1 MYDVRTKEGLQL
13 RIHVPV
19 IPVGTKVPCEIFFT
33 GIGERGTDINRVD
46 NVGPLYYVN
55 NPDPDVPVNNRIIIG
70 PLNES
75 GGWEYW
81 EVRSVIDYCLSAFT
95 EVLNTLAIHVSVH
108 SLGGQAIWQIVTN
121 QTKDANGKRL
131 CDYVAS
137 LTGIAP
143 VPGPINQA
151 ALIAATG
158 IPAWFFHSEFDSQ
171 TGTPYKA
178 TEDMVNAVNKAAG
191 RPMWRITK
199 WPGTSHA
206 IVGKTYNLYEWN
218 DWQEVIQR
226 APESQPVSSME
237 IINGEA
243 RFRTSNG
250 VYSVPVTKIE

>member
-1 MYDVRTKEGLQL
+1 MYDVRTNEGVQL

-19 IPVGTKVPCEIFFT
+19 IPAGVKVPLEIFFT

-55 NPDPDVPVNNRIIIG
+55 NPDPDVPVNNRIIVG
-70 PLNES
+70 PLNEA

-81 EVRSVIDYCLSAFT
+81 EVRSVIDYCLSEFSG
-95 EVLNTLAIHVSVH
+95 VLDYQAIHVAAH

-121 QTKDANGKRL
+121 QTKDTKGKRL

-143 VPGPINQA
+143 VPGPISQA
-151 ALIAATG
+151 KLIASTG

-178 TEDMVNAVNKAAG
+178 TEDMVNAVNREAG
-191 RPMWRITK
+191 RPLWRLTK

-218 DWQEVIQR
+218 DWQEVVKR
-226 APESQPVSSME
+226 APDSQAVESFE
-237 IINGEA
+237 IVGNEI
-243 RFRTSNG
+243 RFKTASG
-250 VYSVPVTKIE
+250 VYSVTVTKVQ